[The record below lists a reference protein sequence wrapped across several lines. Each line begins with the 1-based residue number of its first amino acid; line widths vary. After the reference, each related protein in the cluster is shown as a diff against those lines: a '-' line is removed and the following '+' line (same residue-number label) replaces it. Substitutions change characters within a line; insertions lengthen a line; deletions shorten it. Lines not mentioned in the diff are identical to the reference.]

1 MNSMIIPATEEFSI
15 EDLRIRERMRKV
27 YSDEY
32 GREELLNYLIEMGMF
47 SEITPE
53 ELPLRN
59 MAVKKIQQL
68 GFLDVETVVDTIAF
82 LMNRP
87 SILRKVTGKT
97 PKESTDD
104 E

>member
-1 MNSMIIPATEEFSI
+1 MVSRF
-15 EDLRIRERMRKV
+15 DCIREECFNPRTRGGC
-27 YSDEY
+27 D
-32 GREELLNYLIEMGMF
+32 IEMGMF

-97 PKESTDD
+97 PKESTED